1 MSCPG
6 TPGGTS
12 AVVPPDQPLVKT
24 PRKTV
29 TEPRLTRNRH
39 IINTERA
46 RRERGE
52 EGKALRLQLTAGPC
66 PDPGRIT
73 LHPVNN

>member
-39 IINTERA
+39 IINSEQLRGT
-46 RRERGE
+46 RRKQGH
-52 EGKALRLQLTAGPC
+52 Q
-66 PDPGRIT
+66 
-73 LHPVNN
+73 